1 MRVVAAGEGF
11 MGDDVLVAA
20 LVIPHLA
27 TAALNDSIKFYAASC
42 DISQMSSISEKFTA
56 NF

>member
-27 TAALNDSIKFYAASC
+27 TAALNDSITFYAASC
-42 DISQMSSISEKFTA
+42 EISQMLSISEKFTA